1 MANKKRC
8 LLVILGFLLLFS
20 FTACGKENVLEAS
33 KVTCVEDLK
42 NVTIGVQ
49 LGTTGDIY
57 ASDYEEQGCKI
68 ERFTKAADAVSA
80 LKLGKIDC
88 IILDNL
94 PAEAFVE
101 LNQDLSILEE
111 EFVNE
116 DYAICISKENGALK
130 EKINAAIGTLKENGT
145 LEQIQMNY
153 IGDNTKGQYP
163 YVSPSSD

>member
-57 ASDYEEQGCKI
+57 ASDYEEQGSKI

-111 EFVNE
+111 EFVTE
-116 DYAICISKENGALK
+116 D
-130 EKINAAIGTLKENGT
+130 
-145 LEQIQMNY
+145 
-153 IGDNTKGQYP
+153 
-163 YVSPSSD
+163 